1 MAIDE
6 SRASAQNITT
16 LDGIKQPTVL
26 GPNNGAPPAAVTLA
40 EAIRREHELTF
51 RDAIQ
56 LYPAA
61 IGWSAFVSIGVI
73 MLAFDPQIL
82 GGFFATPRFEKDF
95 GYYFEPNDEYII
107 SAPWQSGLSLGNPI
121 GQVFGALFASYPM
134 DRLGRKWTF
143 GACVA
148 LTGCLVFIQFFS
160 RALTTLLV
168 GELLG
173 GLVLG
178 CYVVIAP
185 AYASEVCPMALR
197 GHLTSYVNLC
207 FVIGQLLGSGVTAAT
222 ENLDSRWSYS
232 IPFALQWFWVVVIL
246 PGMFFVPES
255 PWWLVRQG
263 RFAEAEAVLRRL
275 ASSKQLSP
283 SFTGRSSGGAKV
295 DIAATLAVITETD
308 RLEQELEA
316 GSTYL
321 DCFRGVNL
329 RRTEIATGVYCTQ
342 VLSGIYMINFITVF
356 FTHGGLSTKTAFD
369 MSIGFLST
377 GFVGTIVSWFLILRW
392 GRRTLTLAG
401 LVGLTILMFL
411 VAILDCVPRP
421 SDGGDSLDWAEA
433 GLLLVWNFV
442 YDLSIGPVCFVI
454 ISECSATRVRSK
466 SIAVCTAAQG
476 ILGIIMTVAIPYL
489 INPDQAN
496 ARGKVGF
503 FFGGLSLFCL
513 VWTYFRVPETAGRTY
528 EELDLLFDR
537 KVPARQFK
545 GYQLDV
551 VIAGEK

>member
-1 MAIDE
+1 MATDSTKPLPEDDIVHE
-6 SRASAQNITT
+6 TKSRGSAVAGGEGAVASEA
-16 LDGIKQPTVL
+16 
-26 GPNNGAPPAAVTLA
+26 LA

-51 RDAIQ
+51 RDAVR

-82 GGFFATPRFEKDF
+82 GGFFATPRFEQDF
-95 GYYFEPNDEYII
+95 GYQYGPDGDYII

-134 DRLGRKWTF
+134 DRFGRKRTF
-143 GACVA
+143 GACVV
-148 LTGCLVFIQFFS
+148 LTGGLVFIQFFS
-160 RALTTLLV
+160 RALSTLLV

-185 AYASEVCPMALR
+185 AYASEVCPLALR

-232 IPFALQWFWVVVIL
+232 IPFALQWFWVAVIL
-246 PGMFFVPES
+246 PGLFFVPES

-263 RFAEAEAVLRRL
+263 RTADAEAVLRRL
-275 ASSKQLSP
+275 AASKSA
-283 SFTGRSSGGAKV
+283 SASASV
-295 DIAATLAVITETD
+295 DIAAALAVITETD
-308 RLEQELEA
+308 RLEQALEA
-316 GSTYL
+316 GSTYR

-356 FTHGGLSTKTAFD
+356 FSHGGLSTTTAFD
-369 MSIGFLST
+369 MSIGFLAT
-377 GFVGTIVSWFLILRW
+377 GFVGTLVSWFLILRW
-392 GRRTLTLAG
+392 GRRTLFVAG
-401 LVGLTILMFL
+401 LVGLAVLMFL

-421 SDGGDSLDWAEA
+421 ASGGDRLDWAEA
-433 GLLLVWNFV
+433 AMLLVWNFV

-454 ISECSATRVRSK
+454 ISECSATRVRAK
-466 SIAVCTAAQG
+466 SIAVSTAAQG
-476 ILGIIMTVAIPYL
+476 ILGIVMTVAIPYL
-489 INPDQAN
+489 INPDQAD

-503 FFGGLSLFCL
+503 FFGGLTLFCL
-513 VWTYFRVPETAGRTY
+513 AWTYFRVPETAGRTY
-528 EELDLLFDR
+528 EELDLLFDQR
-537 KVPARQFK
+537 VPARQFK
-545 GYQLDV
+545 GYQLDRL
-551 VIAGEK
+551 AGE